1 MSQKPYSRRNW
12 LQAVAAGAVAV
23 ASAPLLRPSELLA
36 STGLAVPAVPVIT
49 VYKTATCGCCTAWIR
64 HMEEN
69 GFTARAQDV
78 GDLGAIKRRFG
89 VPDSLASCH
98 TGLVAGYVVEGHVP
112 ADLVTR
118 MLNEKPS
125 GLGIAVPGMPIG
137 SPGMEGGTPEKYD
150 VLLFDNRGRSTVYAS
165 R

>member
-1 MSQKPYSRRNW
+1 MPHKNPYSRRNW
-12 LQAVAAGAVAV
+12 LQAVATGAVA
-23 ASAPLLRPSELLA
+23 AAAAPLLRPSELLA
-36 STGLAVPAVPVIT
+36 AIGPGDQAPVIT
-49 VYKTATCGCCTAWIR
+49 VYKSATCGCCGAWIE

-69 GFTARAQDV
+69 GFSATAQNVD
-78 GDLGAIKRRFG
+78 DLAAIKRRFG
-89 VPDSLASCH
+89 VPDALQSCH

-112 ADLVTR
+112 ADLVKR
-118 MLNEKPS
+118 LLAEKPS

-150 VLLFDNRGRSTVYAS
+150 VLLFDNRGRTTIYAS

>member
-12 LQAVAAGAVAV
+12 LHAVAAGTVAV
-23 ASAPLLRPSELLA
+23 ASAPLLRTSELLA
-36 STGLAVPAVPVIT
+36 AAGTGAQAPVIT
-49 VYKTATCGCCTAWIR
+49 VYKSPTCGCCTAWIE
-64 HMEEN
+64 HMEAN
-69 GFTARAQDV
+69 GFSATAQNV
-78 GDLGAIKRRFG
+78 EDLSAIKRRFG
-89 VPDSLASCH
+89 VPDALQSCH

-118 MLNEKPS
+118 MLSEKPS

-137 SPGMEGGTPEKYD
+137 SPGMEGGTPQKYD